1 MTFRR
6 TATQDVELG
15 GQFIREGDWVAIIYS
30 SANRDEKVFAHPDR
44 FDILRSPNPH
54 LGFGGGGP
62 HNCMGNFVARS
73 PAAEIFPRTPAPCP
87 TLRVGEPST

>member
-1 MTFRR
+1 MRR
-6 TATQDVELG
+6 
-15 GQFIREGDWVAIIYS
+15 S
-30 SANRDEKVFAHPDR
+30 SPHPDR

-73 PAAEIFPRTPAPCP
+73 QLREIFRELLHRAP
-87 TLRVGEPST
+87 TLRVGEPEYLTGNFVRAVKSMPYTL